1 MALIDGG
8 FIILSRKLI
17 ESEIWR
23 KPPLYLKVWIYLL
36 SRAQHKPYKQLDRGQ
51 LRTSIPD
58 IIEDCSWYVGYR
70 KEKPTKDQVYQVIN
84 WLRKVSEEVNEE
96 GAKAPMITTTKATQG
111 LLINIVNYD
120 YYQTPKNYESN
131 RESNDEEGTKATSE
145 QRQPDNINKNDKNV
159 NNENNLLLL
168 SISKE
173 FPNFYKWIEE
183 NNYTK
188 EAEHPNDKPYYLKY
202 LHEKA
207 NFYSKTK
214 GKEHIDT
221 INAIKAFENK
231 KSTETEEV
239 IFKAQSIS

>member
-1 MALIDGG
+1 MSKGWISVHRQIQDHWVWKDKPFSKGQAWLD
-8 FIILSRKLI
+8 ILMMVNHEDARVLLGNELVEVKRGSRI
-17 ESEIWR
+17 
-23 KPPLYLKVWIYLL
+23 
-36 SRAQHKPYKQLDRGQ
+36 
-51 LRTSIPD
+51 TSIRQLCD
-58 IIEDCSWYVGYR
+58 RWGWSN
-70 KEKPTKDQVYQVIN
+70 TKVKKFLSVLESDNMLVV
-84 WLRKVSEEVNEE
+84 KSDT
-96 GAKAPMITTTKATQG
+96 KKTTLT
-111 LLINIVNYD
+111 IVNYND
-120 YYQTPKNYESN
+120 YQESKN
-131 RESNDEEGTKATSE
+131 
-145 QRQPDNINKNDKNV
+145 IKNDTETTEKRHGNDTETSQKHTNNNDNNN

-214 GKEHIDT
+214 GKEHPDT

-231 KSTETEEV
+231 KAIETEE
-239 IFKAQSIS
+239 IILKAQSIG